1 MPSKQQPDRPP
12 EATEGFLAP
21 IWRKIISLLLL
32 TYLGVLLLGPLS
44 NPIASEHLTGPLARA
59 VAPVHRVLFQGHG
72 YRFFAPE
79 PGPGHFVECR
89 FKMKNGSESISRFPD
104 RDQHQPRLL
113 YHRWFMLAETL
124 FTELDGTPDAES
136 FADAQAALRRE
147 VLELRSVGKLKPA
160 KLLSARI
167 DFLDQ
172 EYERTRKRVDNL
184 LRSVA
189 TAVLK
194 EHPDAES
201 VELVLFERVI
211 PLPADVTN
219 GVKLDDPRYLSPP
232 VSIGHFTRQS
242 VEPKT
247 VETTSDPSAANQSLE
262 EIQ

>member
-1 MPSKQQPDRPP
+1 MPSKKQPNRPP
-12 EATEGFLAP
+12 EATGESLAP

-32 TYLGVLLLGPLS
+32 SYLGILLLGPLS

-59 VAPVHRVLFQGHG
+59 VAPVHRTLFQGHG

-79 PGPGHFVECR
+79 PGPGHFIECR
-89 FKMKNGSESISRFPD
+89 FKMMNGAESISRFPD
-104 RDQHQPRLL
+104 RDVHQPRLL

-124 FTELDGTPDAES
+124 FTELDGTPDAEA
-136 FADAQAALRRE
+136 FAEAQTALRRE
-147 VLELRSVGKLKPA
+147 VLELRSAGELRPA
-160 KLLSARI
+160 KLLSNRV

-194 EHPDAES
+194 EQPDAES
-201 VELVLFERVI
+201 VELVLFERAI
-211 PLPADVTN
+211 PFPTDVVN
-219 GVKLDDPRYLSPP
+219 RIKLDDPRYLSPP

-242 VEPKT
+242 VEAET
-247 VETTSDPSAANQSLE
+247 VEATSHLSATNQSLE